1 MSPWWQHICGVC
13 MCKQNSQTKQHWKAH
28 VPSNTGLTAD
38 TWHVPNFMHVESNNM
53 CFSYLKFKLQ
63 LKTNFFHQK
72 YSREGKRGQK
82 EKVLRRGQKEKVP
95 RIDFTASRKKKIVKG
110 NTSTNKN
117 KIFYGF

>member
-1 MSPWWQHICGVC
+1 
-13 MCKQNSQTKQHWKAH
+13 
-28 VPSNTGLTAD
+28 
-38 TWHVPNFMHVESNNM
+38 MHVESNNM

-95 RIDFTASRKKKIVKG
+95 RIDFNASSKKKNCKRKHI
-110 NTSTNKN
+110 NK
-117 KIFYGF
+117 